1 MAVLFQCMTKFTTN
15 KKKKKKKKKNHR
27 MKEKTNL
34 EYIGS
39 KNSYFLKDTIK
50 NIKMKFTNWKN
61 ICKHKYAKGLLSR
74 LNK

>member
-1 MAVLFQCMTKFTTN
+1 
-15 KKKKKKKKKNHR
+15 